1 MASPQPAANRA
12 QNTPLH
18 SEISA
23 ETERLLGCLL
33 TPKDSTVSNT
43 SLSHRRKS
51 AVHGPVG
58 PASNTVSEHSAASNV
73 RSFVA
78 GLLPVLL
85 CV

>member
-1 MASPQPAANRA
+1 MASPKQPATRA

-33 TPKDSTVSNT
+33 TPKDSVVSNV
-43 SLSHRRKS
+43 SSSHKRKS
-51 AVHGPVG
+51 AVHAPAGA
-58 PASNTVSEHSAASNV
+58 ASNTASEHSAASNV
-73 RSFVA
+73 RSLVA
-78 GLLPVLL
+78 GLFPETY